1 MTCNCGCDNCNCSNE
16 ITLDAG
22 YEAGMMVI
30 NNGGGSDVDITI
42 DDNLSL
48 ESENPVQNK
57 IIAAALQLKADKTEL
72 TGLITQDDLDA
83 KGYLTRHQD
92 LTGYAKTVDVD
103 TQLDA
108 IRKQIAA
115 KGDITVDDDGLGNVT
130 LSKTQMDIDVTDD
143 GLGNVSIIL

>member
-30 NNGGGSDVDITI
+30 NNGGGSGVDITI

-57 IIAAALQLKADKTEL
+57 IIAAALNLKADKTEL
-72 TGLITQDDLDA
+72 TGLITQDDLSP
-83 KGYLTRHQD
+83 
-92 LTGYAKTVDVD
+92 YAKTADVD
-103 TQLDA
+103 SQLDVL
-108 IRKQIAA
+108 RKQIEA
-115 KGDITVDDDGLGNVT
+115 KGDLTVNDDGNGNVT
-130 LSKTQMDIDVTDD
+130 LSKAQMDIDVTDD

>member
-1 MTCNCGCDNCNCSNE
+1 MSTCNCNCDNCTCNE

-30 NNGGGSDVDITI
+30 DNGGGPGGVDITI
-42 DDNLSL
+42 DDVLDT

-72 TGLITQDDLDA
+72 TGLITQDDLSP
-83 KGYLTRHQD
+83 
-92 LTGYAKTVDVD
+92 YAKTADVD
-103 TQLDA
+103 TQLD
-108 IRKQIAA
+108 ILRKQIEA
-115 KGDITVDDDGLGNVT
+115 KGDLTVDDDGLGNVT

-143 GLGNVSIIL
+143 GNGNISIVL

>member
-1 MTCNCGCDNCNCSNE
+1 MTCTCNNCTCSNE

-30 NNGGGSDVDITI
+30 NNGGGSGVDITI

-57 IIAAALQLKADKTEL
+57 IIAAALNLKADKTEL
-72 TGLITQDDLDA
+72 TGLITQDDL
-83 KGYLTRHQD
+83 TV
-92 LTGYAKTVDVD
+92 YAKTADVD
-103 TQLDA
+103 SQLDVL
-108 IRKQIAA
+108 RKQIEA
-115 KGDITVDDDGLGNVT
+115 KGDLTVNDDGNGNVT

-143 GLGNVSIIL
+143 GNGNISIIL

>member
-30 NNGGGSDVDITI
+30 NNGGGSGVDITI

-57 IIAAALQLKADKTEL
+57 IIAAALNLKADKTEL
-72 TGLITQDDLDA
+72 TGLITQDDLSP
-83 KGYLTRHQD
+83 
-92 LTGYAKTVDVD
+92 YAKTADVD
-103 TQLDA
+103 SQLDVL
-108 IRKQIAA
+108 RKQIEA
-115 KGDITVDDDGLGNVT
+115 KGDLTVDDDGNGNVT

-143 GLGNVSIIL
+143 GNGNISIIL

>member
-1 MTCNCGCDNCNCSNE
+1 MTTCNCGCDNCTCSNE

-30 NNGGGSDVDITI
+30 NNGGGSGVDITI
-42 DDNLSL
+42 DDSLNL

-57 IIAAALQLKADKTEL
+57 VVAAALNLKADKTEL
-72 TGLITQDDLDA
+72 TGLITQDDL
-83 KGYLTRHQD
+83 TV
-92 LTGYAKTVDVD
+92 YAKTADVD
-103 TQLDA
+103 TQLDVL
-108 IRKQIAA
+108 RKQIEA
-115 KGDITVDDDGLGNVT
+115 KGDLTVNDDGNGNVT

>member
-1 MTCNCGCDNCNCSNE
+1 MTCTCDNCTCSNE

-30 NNGGGSDVDITI
+30 NNGGGSGVDITI
-42 DDNLSL
+42 DDSLNL

-72 TGLITQDDLDA
+72 TGLISQDDLSP
-83 KGYLTRHQD
+83 
-92 LTGYAKTVDVD
+92 YAKTADVD
-103 TQLDA
+103 SQLDVL
-108 IRKQIAA
+108 RKQIEA
-115 KGDITVDDDGLGNVT
+115 KGDLTVNDDGNGNVT

-143 GLGNVSIIL
+143 GNGNISIIL

>member
-1 MTCNCGCDNCNCSNE
+1 MTCTCNNCTCSNE

-48 ESENPVQNK
+48 DSENPVQNK
-57 IIAAALQLKADKTEL
+57 IIAAALNLKADKTEL
-72 TGLITQDDLDA
+72 TGLITQDDLSP
-83 KGYLTRHQD
+83 
-92 LTGYAKTVDVD
+92 YAKTADVD
-103 TQLDA
+103 SQLDVL
-108 IRKQIAA
+108 RKQIEA
-115 KGDITVDDDGLGNVT
+115 KGDLTVNDDGNGNVT
-130 LSKTQMDIDVTDD
+130 LSKAQMDIDVTDD

>member
-1 MTCNCGCDNCNCSNE
+1 MTCTCNNCTCSNE
-16 ITLDAG
+16 ITLEAG

-30 NNGGGSDVDITI
+30 NNGGGSGVDITI
-42 DDNLSL
+42 DDSLNLD
-48 ESENPVQNK
+48 SENPVQNK
-57 IIAAALQLKADKTEL
+57 IIAAALNLKADKTEL

-83 KGYLTRHQD
+83 KGYLTSHQSLD
-92 LTGYAKTVDVD
+92 GYAKTADVD

-115 KGDITVDDDGLGNVT
+115 KGDITVEDDGLGNVT

-143 GLGNVSIIL
+143 GNGNVSIVL

>member
-1 MTCNCGCDNCNCSNE
+1 MTCTCNNCTCSNE

-42 DDNLSL
+42 DDSLNL

-72 TGLITQDDLDA
+72 TGLISQDDLSP
-83 KGYLTRHQD
+83 
-92 LTGYAKTVDVD
+92 YAKTADVD
-103 TQLDA
+103 SQLDVL
-108 IRKQIAA
+108 RKQIEA
-115 KGDITVDDDGLGNVT
+115 KGDLTVNDDGNGNVT

-143 GLGNVSIIL
+143 GNGNISIIL

>member
-1 MTCNCGCDNCNCSNE
+1 MTCTCDNCTCSNE

-30 NNGGGSDVDITI
+30 NNGGGSGVDITI
-42 DDNLSL
+42 DDSLSL

-72 TGLITQDDLDA
+72 TGLITQDDL
-83 KGYLTRHQD
+83 TV
-92 LTGYAKTVDVD
+92 YAKTADVD
-103 TQLDA
+103 SQLDVL
-108 IRKQIAA
+108 RKQIEA
-115 KGDITVDDDGLGNVT
+115 KGDLTVNDDGNGNVT

-143 GLGNVSIIL
+143 GNGNISIIL

>member
-1 MTCNCGCDNCNCSNE
+1 MSTCNCGCDNCTCNE
-16 ITLDAG
+16 ITLEAG

-42 DDNLSL
+42 DDSLNL

-72 TGLITQDDLDA
+72 TGLITQDDL
-83 KGYLTRHQD
+83 TV
-92 LTGYAKTVDVD
+92 YAKTADVD
-103 TQLDA
+103 SQLDVL
-108 IRKQIAA
+108 RKQIEA
-115 KGDITVDDDGLGNVT
+115 KGDLTVNDDGNGNVT
-130 LSKTQMDIDVTDD
+130 LSKAQMDIDVTDD